1 MNERVYRISE
11 WVVKELA
18 GSISEEEARQLAAWR
33 RQSASHEALY
43 RQLQDEGYLS
53 EGVSALGGVDTAK
66 PLAAMQWRIALFRRR
81 QWLGRLRW
89 AGGVAAL
96 AVVAIGAFWLLREEP
111 MMVPVV
117 AEAPIP
123 AGSPR
128 ALLRLGNGEV
138 VDLDTLQRTITQ
150 GAVSVSK
157 SEDRKLSYVGG
168 AGSGTVSGKTVY
180 NEVEV
185 PKGGEYDLVLADGTA
200 VWLNAESRLRFPV
213 EFRGKERK
221 VVLEGEAYFEV
232 KRDAERPFRVEV
244 RGSVVEV
251 LGTEFNVS
259 GYGDDEQV
267 YTTLVAGKVKVE
279 AQGGD
284 LVLSPG
290 EQCVLT
296 LASGAMS
303 KQRVDVEKFIAWKK
317 GWFILEEQ
325 TLEQI
330 MQKLARWYDMA
341 VFYRNPGVKGT
352 VFKGSVPRYTDLRRV
367 LEVLEKTEEVHFSV
381 QGNTVVVHE

>member
-11 WVVKELA
+11 WVVKELV
-18 GSISEEEARQLAAWR
+18 GTISEGEARQLSEWR
-33 RQSASHEALY
+33 RRSSANEALY
-43 RQLQDEGYLS
+43 GQLRDGGYLS
-53 EGVSALGGVDTAK
+53 GCVSSLGAVDTAK
-66 PLAAMQWRIALFRRR
+66 PLAEMQRRIALFRRR

-89 AGGVAAL
+89 AGGVAA
-96 AVVAIGAFWLLREEP
+96 AVLVAAGAFLLVREEP
-111 MMVPVV
+111 APVTV
-117 AEAPIP
+117 VQERVIP

-128 ALLRLGNGEV
+128 AVLRLGNGEV

-150 GAVSVSK
+150 GEVSVSK

-168 AGSGTVSGKTVY
+168 ASSGKPAGKTVY

-213 EFRGKERK
+213 EFRGKERR

-232 KRDAERPFRVEV
+232 KKDAERPFRVEI
-244 RGSVVEV
+244 RRSVVEV

-259 GYGDDEQV
+259 GYGDEERV

-279 AQGGD
+279 ADGND

-296 LASGAMS
+296 PADGAMS

-317 GWFILEEQ
+317 GRFILEEQ
-325 TLEQI
+325 SLEQI
-330 MQKLARWYDMA
+330 MQKFARWYDIT
-341 VFYRNPGVKGT
+341 VFYQNPNLKGK
-352 VFKGSVPRYTDLRRV
+352 VFKGSVPRYTELRRV
-367 LEVLEKTEEVHFSV
+367 LEVLEKTGEARFNI